1 MSRGIIE
8 KALSGFYYVNTGER
22 YISCRARGKFRK
34 DRITPLVGDWVEIQE
49 LDDGTGY
56 VESIE
61 PRKCEFVRPAVANID
76 QMVIIASQAI
86 PVSDPYLIDR
96 VCAIAEL
103 KGCDVVICINKC
115 DLENGEKLAQIYE
128 QVGYPTVRVS
138 AQTGEGIDILQS
150 MIQGKISAF
159 TGNSGVGK
167 SSILNC
173 LYPDLEIETKAVSDK
188 LGRGRHTTRHVEL
201 FRLNETTLVADTP
214 GFSSFDT
221 AEMDLEL
228 KKALP
233 ETFREFAPYR
243 DECQFVGCSHVKEKG
258 CAVLEALKEGKISK
272 SRHESYARLY
282 EELKPLKEWEVR
294 RDK

>member
-1 MSRGIIE
+1 MMMLLYIQKRLIFREQRNFE

-128 QVGYPTVRVS
+128 QVRPTNGSVS
-138 AQTGEGIDILQS
+138 
-150 MIQGKISAF
+150 
-159 TGNSGVGK
+159 
-167 SSILNC
+167 
-173 LYPDLEIETKAVSDK
+173 
-188 LGRGRHTTRHVEL
+188 
-201 FRLNETTLVADTP
+201 
-214 GFSSFDT
+214 
-221 AEMDLEL
+221 
-228 KKALP
+228 
-233 ETFREFAPYR
+233 
-243 DECQFVGCSHVKEKG
+243 
-258 CAVLEALKEGKISK
+258 
-272 SRHESYARLY
+272 
-282 EELKPLKEWEVR
+282 VR
-294 RDK
+294 RQVKASIFYKA

>member
-173 LYPDLEIETKAVSDK
+173 LYPDLEIETKAV
-188 LGRGRHTTRHVEL
+188 
-201 FRLNETTLVADTP
+201 FR
-214 GFSSFDT
+214 
-221 AEMDLEL
+221 
-228 KKALP
+228 
-233 ETFREFAPYR
+233 
-243 DECQFVGCSHVKEKG
+243 
-258 CAVLEALKEGKISK
+258 
-272 SRHESYARLY
+272 
-282 EELKPLKEWEVR
+282 PLIQPKWI
-294 RDK
+294 